1 MLMDNQTKQN
11 IRIVLEYLWRDEERH
26 YLESRECKNHIFH
39 VLKHLAKIV
48 KYEP

>member
-26 YLESRECKNHIFH
+26 YLESRERKKHIFH
-39 VLKHLAKIV
+39 ILKHLAKVV